1 MRYWH
6 PFTEEAIEQVSSIW
20 SYVSWSFQ
28 TQFVFFAFAFFLFYQ
43 TLFGLCWKQWCSSL
57 LNMNTI
63 VWYVNA
69 KGTNKSHCYS
79 SLGVFVYSLN
89 NLLPCDSYSLL
100 FFLFLQIKTDGITK
114 LVVLPLYPQFSIS
127 TSGSSLRL
135 LERIFRWDYTSCT
148 WFSMPWPYLTDY
160 FNLFFLFTHYIQRG
174 RVSCEHAA
182 YCYTIMVSAGGI
194 YKGNGKLNPKRAGKI
209 WFP

>member
-160 FNLFFLFTHYIQRG
+160 FNLFFIYSLYTERTSILWTCSILLYHHGISG
-174 RVSCEHAA
+174 RD
-182 YCYTIMVSAGGI
+182 I
-194 YKGNGKLNPKRAGKI
+194 
-209 WFP
+209 